1 MEKNRRRIIMYYAR
15 PPDHQQPSRR
25 GARIPARPDTG
36 TSLAPGFPTHLL
48 TPVIRTPPI
57 HLFAPSFPWPAIM
70 VPGAGGCVRRRVS
83 LRTPAPAPGMHA
95 WPIMYLWGKQVGLQ
109 EHASAGCGNPGPRTC
124 PWHGGHVVRAAR
136 PGWRLMFGGS
146 C

>member
-48 TPVIRTPPI
+48 TPVIRTPP
-57 HLFAPSFPWPAIM
+57 HPPVRPQFPMASNHGARCRGVRPEAGQPPDPR
-70 VPGAGGCVRRRVS
+70 PGPGDACLAYNVS
-83 LRTPAPAPGMHA
+83 LG
-95 WPIMYLWGKQVGLQ
+95 
-109 EHASAGCGNPGPRTC
+109 
-124 PWHGGHVVRAAR
+124 
-136 PGWRLMFGGS
+136 
-146 C
+146 